1 MAKNTG
7 SSKFRKVDVDQY
19 DEDRYED
26 DIVDAVEEGPNENE
40 VNNLLQ
46 RDKYQEALLHV
57 LQNAP
62 VGSKNQAVKDRAAN
76 LTVRVLTSFKG
87 DLDQC
92 IKSLDNRNVDMLMK
106 YIYRG
111 FETPSENSSAILLTW
126 HQKENPN
133 TDGQEV
139 DSDTSGEISSD
150 VHTAVSTVYNLDKR
164 QCWRSI
170 AANLQCGD
178 RA

>member
-26 DIVDAVEEGPNENE
+26 DIIDAVEEGPNEIE

-46 RDKYQEALLHV
+46 RYPFIEVLDITDKYQEALQHV

-76 LTVRVLTSFKG
+76 LAVRVLTSFKG
-87 DLDQC
+87 DMDQC
-92 IKSLDNRNVDMLMK
+92 IKSLDNRSIDMLMK

-111 FETPSENSSAILLTW
+111 FETPSENSSAVLLTW
-126 HQKENPN
+126 HQKAFAAGGLGSIMRVL
-133 TDGQEV
+133 TDR
-139 DSDTSGEISSD
+139 
-150 VHTAVSTVYNLDKR
+150 KR
-164 QCWRSI
+164 V
-170 AANLQCGD
+170 
-178 RA
+178 

>member
-26 DIVDAVEEGPNENE
+26 DINDAVVEQGPNENE
-40 VNNLLQ
+40 VNSLLQ
-46 RDKYQEALLHV
+46 RDKYEEALLHV

-76 LTVRVLTSFKG
+76 LAVRVLTSFKG
-87 DLDQC
+87 DIDQS
-92 IKSLDNRNVDMLMK
+92 IKSLDNRNIDTLMK

-126 HQKENPN
+126 HQKAFAAGGLGSIMRVL
-133 TDGQEV
+133 TDR
-139 DSDTSGEISSD
+139 
-150 VHTAVSTVYNLDKR
+150 KR
-164 QCWRSI
+164 V
-170 AANLQCGD
+170 
-178 RA
+178 